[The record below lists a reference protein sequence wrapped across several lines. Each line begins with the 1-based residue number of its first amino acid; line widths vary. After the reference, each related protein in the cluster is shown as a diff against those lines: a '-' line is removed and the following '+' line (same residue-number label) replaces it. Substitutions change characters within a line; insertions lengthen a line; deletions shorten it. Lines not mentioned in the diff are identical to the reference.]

1 MYQCNSITFVKQ
13 GMSRQSPLAFAH
25 HDHHHCRD
33 TAIGEAKKICKKRQ
47 VRLTPV
53 RERVLE
59 LLWGAHEPMRAYD
72 ILEKLSAEGFG
83 SQPPVVYRALDFLI
97 EHGFAHK
104 IECLNAFLA
113 CDCPGADHGAK
124 FLICTRCNRVAE
136 FDDKAI
142 AKALNKVAEGSGF
155 AIGRATLEVEGLCPD
170 CTMSS

>member
-1 MYQCNSITFVKQ
+1 
-13 GMSRQSPLAFAH
+13 MSSAALLAFAH
-25 HDHHHCRD
+25 HDHHHCRKM
-33 TAIGEAKKICKKRQ
+33 AMSEVKAICKTRQ

-59 LLWGAHEPMRAYD
+59 LLWSAHEPMRAYD
-72 ILEKLSAEGFG
+72 ILEKLGAEGFG

-124 FLICTRCNRVAE
+124 FLICTGCNRVAE
-136 FDDKAI
+136 FDDKAV
-142 AKALNKVAEGSGF
+142 AKALDNVAEGSGF
-155 AIGRATLEVEGLCPD
+155 SIGRATLEVEGLCPD
-170 CTMSS
+170 CSASS